1 MKPATPKPSSSDH
14 AARDEATLG
23 FYADEA
29 PIYTASGPGGASWCL
44 DAFLQRLAPGTR
56 ILELGCGGGR
66 DSEEMLARGFQLD
79 ATDGVQEMAH
89 KAEARIGHPVRVMR
103 FDELDAVEAYD
114 GVWAH
119 ASLLHVPR
127 PALPI
132 VLSLIFRAL
141 KPGGVHFANFKG
153 GGSEGRDAFGRYYNY
168 LTADEVRAAYRRSA
182 GWDIHAITEYQGG
195 GYDGCQGPWVAITA
209 RRPT

>member
-1 MKPATPKPSSSDH
+1 METPGPTSSDH
-14 AARDEATLG
+14 AARDQETLG

-29 PIYTASGPGGASWCL
+29 PVYAASGPGGASRHL
-44 DAFLQRLAPGTR
+44 DAFLQLLAPGAR

-79 ATDGVQEMAH
+79 ATDGVPEIAR
-89 KAEARIGHPVRVMR
+89 KAEERIGRPVRVMR

-127 PALPI
+127 PALPGI
-132 VLSLIFRAL
+132 LSLVFRAL
-141 KPGGVHFANFKG
+141 KPGGTHFANFKG
-153 GGSEGRDAFGRYYNY
+153 GGREGRDAFGRYFNY
-168 LTADEVRAAYRRSA
+168 LTADEVSAAYRRSA
-182 GWDIHAITEYQGG
+182 EWDIQSLTEYLGG
-195 GYDGCQGPWVAITA
+195 GYDGAQGPWVGITA
-209 RRPT
+209 RKPA